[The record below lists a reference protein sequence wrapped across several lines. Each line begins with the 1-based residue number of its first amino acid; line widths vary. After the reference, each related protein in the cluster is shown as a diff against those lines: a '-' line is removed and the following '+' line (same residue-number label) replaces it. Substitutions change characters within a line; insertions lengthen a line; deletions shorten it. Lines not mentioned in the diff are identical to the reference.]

1 MYKTAILAEMAVLY
15 GGSLVNEYRTHQGEG
30 WTMGIVS
37 KSVLKKGIAVVGLL
51 ALLTLV
57 ADVGFGGAAAA
68 FGGLIVLSYVLA
80 LGAGF
85 GQALVEIENGVFT
98 P

>member
-1 MYKTAILAEMAVLY
+1 MYKTAILAEMALLY
-15 GGSLVNEYRTHQGEG
+15 GGSLVNEYRTHKGEG

-37 KSVLKKGIAVVGLL
+37 KSVLRKAIAVVGLL

-57 ADVGFGGAAAA
+57 ADMGFGGAAAA
-68 FGGLIVLSYVLA
+68 FGGLIVLSYLIA
-80 LGAGF
+80 LGSGF
-85 GQALVEIENGVFT
+85 GQAIVEIENGVFA